1 MKSSIRRLA
10 AIAALALSA
19 AVPAHATVVF
29 SDNFDAN
36 ATGLNVVPAAW
47 SVSAGTVDVIGPGF
61 FDLIPGSGNYIDLD
75 GSTGQAGVLSKSFT
89 GLANG
94 LYQVTF
100 DLAGNHR
107 SGNDT
112 VVVGFGGSSQTVSL
126 GINQGWTTLS
136 MLATVTN
143 GTLTLSFDDLGG
155 DNMGALLDRVS
166 VSAVP
171 EPGTPAMLLA
181 GLAVLGGVL
190 RRRRTD

>member
-1 MKSSIRRLA
+1 MKSCFRRLA

-36 ATGLNVVPAAW
+36 AKGLNFVPAGW
-47 SVSAGTVDVIGPGF
+47 SVSAGTVDVIGPDY
-61 FDLIPGSGNYIDLD
+61 FDLMPGSGNYIDLD
-75 GSTGQAGVLSKSFT
+75 GSTGQAGVLSKTFT

-112 VVVGFGGSSQTVSL
+112 VVVGFGGTNQTVNL

-143 GTLTLSFDDLGG
+143 GTLTLSFDDLGA

-166 VSAVP
+166 ISAVP
-171 EPGTPAMLLA
+171 EPGTPTMLLA

-190 RRRRTD
+190 RRRRSD

>member
-1 MKSSIRRLA
+1 MKSSLRRLA
-10 AIAALALSA
+10 AMAALVLSA
-19 AVPAHATVVF
+19 AAPAHAAVVF

-36 ATGLNVVPAAW
+36 ATGLNFVPAGW
-47 SVSAGTVDVIGPGF
+47 SVSAGTVDIIGPGF
-61 FDLIPGSGNYIDLD
+61 FDLLPGSGNYIDLD
-75 GSTGQAGVLSKSFT
+75 GSTGQAGVLSKTFT

-107 SGNDT
+107 SGNDS
-112 VVVGFGGSSQTVSL
+112 VVVGFGGSSQTVNL
-126 GINQGWTTLS
+126 GMNQGWTTMS

-143 GTLTLSFDDLGG
+143 GVLTLSFDDLGG

-166 VSAVP
+166 ISAVP

-190 RRRRTD
+190 RRRRAD